1 LQLGY
6 LHNCSGHQILGIM
19 YEYFNKQLRKAM
31 NRCIRCYSV
40 PYGWYGKTSPIKS
53 ITNPRYC
60 KIYRMLMS
68 FGCFYIGITIVSLL
82 LVIRFETSLILAML
96 GFGVAI
102 LAWVLICIRF
112 MHSGFREI
120 VPFLN
125 AMISFQKENI
135 NIGKSKKMPHISEYA
150 HT

>member
-6 LHNCSGHQILGIM
+6 LYNCSGHQILGIM
-19 YEYFNKQLRKAM
+19 YEYFNKQLRKAL

-40 PYGWYGKTSPIKS
+40 PYGWYGNAYPIKS

-68 FGCFYIGITIVSLL
+68 FGCFYVGITILSLL
-82 LVIRFETSLILAML
+82 LVIRFERSLILTML

-102 LAWVLICIRF
+102 LAWVLTCIRF
-112 MHSGFREI
+112 MHSGFRHDI

-125 AMISFQKENI
+125 AMISFQRANV
-135 NIGKSKKMPHISEYA
+135 NIGKSKINATHL
-150 HT
+150 

>member
-1 LQLGY
+1 
-6 LHNCSGHQILGIM
+6 
-19 YEYFNKQLRKAM
+19 
-31 NRCIRCYSV
+31 
-40 PYGWYGKTSPIKS
+40 
-53 ITNPRYC
+53 
-60 KIYRMLMS
+60 MS

-82 LVIRFETSLILAML
+82 LVIRFETSLILTML

-125 AMISFQKENI
+125 AMISFQRENV
-135 NIGKSKKMPHISEYA
+135 NIGKS
-150 HT
+150 